1 MKRYCTILVAVV
13 LMRIEGT
20 VAQAHYSSALAS
32 LIETEKAFAAM
43 SLKAGMKEAFLSYL
57 AGDGILF
64 RPSPVNGKQWWHE
77 RKQQSGTERLEW
89 WPTFADVSWSGDVG
103 YTSGPWIF
111 TPDANLDQPPRYGYF
126 VSIWKKQKDGRW
138 RVALDIG
145 TINEHPEKVDNTFSF
160 PASHQITKSPKRVD
174 MNAERRLILKL
185 EKEFSIVMESYGLNA
200 AFKKYLASDGRMYR
214 QGNPP
219 VIGLDA
225 VSSALASSDAKM
237 NSTADVCVV
246 SRSGD
251 LAYTYGKYQST
262 QTPDAGSGYFVRIW
276 KKYSGN
282 WKIVLDIVSPNANE

>member
-1 MKRYCTILVAVV
+1 MKTRLLSFSVAVAIFV
-13 LMRIEGT
+13 GPALCQT
-20 VAQAHYSSALAS
+20 PQSSS
-32 LIETEKAFAAM
+32 LNSLVESERAFAAK
-43 SLKAGMKEAFLSYL
+43 SVKEGMKKAFLAYL
-57 AGDGILF
+57 ADDGIIF
-64 RPSPVNGKQWWHE
+64 RPGPVNGKTAWE
-77 RKQQSGTERLEW
+77 KAKESTARLEW
-89 WPTFADVSWSGDVG
+89 QPTVAYVSVAGDLG
-103 YTSGPWIF
+103 YTSGPWIY
-111 TPDANLDQPPRYGYF
+111 TPEAHLDQPPRYGYF

-138 RVALDIG
+138 RVALDVG

-160 PASHQITKSPKRVD
+160 PASHQTTKPSKRVD
-174 MNAERRLILKL
+174 VNAERRLLLKL
-185 EKEFSIVMESYGLNA
+185 EREFSITTESDGLNA

-219 VIGLDA
+219 VIGSEA
-225 VSSALASSDAKM
+225 VSSVLASSDAKM

-262 QTPDAGSGYFVRIW
+262 QNPDAGSGPFVRIW